1 MTKYFVHKKF
11 AETASLFPNE
21 TAIVESQRQ
30 ISYQQLN
37 TYANNLAYHISDTRH
52 QIGTPVGL
60 FLPKSIEYI
69 LGVLAVLKS
78 DQAFLPLSPEQP
90 DARLGDIL
98 RKAQPSLIMTTK
110 ELALSLKKTLAALDL
125 QHITIK
131 IFNYGNT
138 GELELT
144 HLDSGALLHKPYPD
158 TEPQMSATPEDSN
171 YIIFTSGTTGDPKAI
186 VGCHKSLSH
195 FIHWEMKEFALS
207 SHLRIA
213 QLAPITFDVSLRDIF
228 VPLLSGGVCCIPE
241 PEVQFDAR
249 RLLLWISNSHINLIH
264 CVPSIFRLLMTELEA
279 DNNTQEYNRQKLSHL
294 KHILLAGE
302 PLFGRDANRWI
313 TLVGND
319 IELVNLYGP
328 SETTLAKLFY
338 RLKGP
343 VEQANQMIPI
353 GNPIANTAVLIL
365 ANNTLCRVG
374 DIGEIYIKTPFR
386 SKGYLND
393 QPLTD
398 LSFIQNPLNPDNED
412 IIYKTG
418 DLGRYL
424 ENHSVEVLGRLDRQV
439 KLNGIRVEL
448 NDIEGH
454 IHNLSAIDQCFI
466 NLYKDE
472 DQSSKLVCYYTC
484 HQDIST
490 NEIKDLLADKLST
503 NLIPSMMIKLS
514 SFPLMLNGKVDK
526 KALPNPATY
535 FNDFNIEEEQ
545 DLSPTE
551 LILSEIWRTS
561 LGAASLSKY
570 HHFFDLGGTSLA
582 VMKVLG
588 EMYRQL
594 NIEISIQD
602 FYQHDTIS
610 ALADHIDKLPVLTG
624 AHYQAITLAPKQQ
637 YYPLSRQQ
645 QSLWLSE
652 TLADQQGQFTIPG
665 ACQLTGDL
673 NRQAF
678 NQAIDALISRHDNLR
693 IVIDEEDNGS
703 PIQRIKG
710 DFHYPLDIIDL
721 STRPDAAKQARTI
734 MLNDSQQA
742 FNLAEAPLFRLKL
755 FRLDKQTH
763 YLYFCFH
770 HLIFDAWS
778 MGLFGQELMSAYQI
792 LATGGE
798 YKPAPLAVQYQ
809 DFCHWQTLEQQQKKQ
824 IAQKNYWLDLFAHPT
839 PMLELPTDFPRP
851 QQKHFRGAQ
860 LDFTIDSG
868 MTKQLKQLSINQN
881 SSLFSLLM
889 SIYQVLLAKYTNE
902 QDIVVGFPTAG
913 RGHPDLN
920 PLMGMF
926 VNTLPLR
933 SQCEDKLSFN
943 EFLRQT
949 TNNINDALDHQSY
962 GLEDLVNALD
972 LPRDMSRSPLF
983 DTIFMLQNFEQ
994 IEQKNAQLILSEL
1007 PALQHTPWYD
1017 LTLKWIESE
1026 GLLHC
1031 NIIYDEDLFTSAT
1044 VSRLGQHFTT
1054 IVRMVL
1060 AQPDIK
1066 LADISLLTAAQQLQ
1080 LIDDLRPNDS
1090 PINEPNIVGCFE
1102 NQAKIAPSTIALSFF
1117 EQKISYESL
1126 NRQANQLARYMQ
1138 TLGVKP
1144 GDVIGCHMPRSPLMI
1159 TSALAILKL
1168 GAIYLPLE
1176 ISYPQAR
1183 KEYIIA
1189 DSGISFVLSNTNK
1202 EDDNLSHI
1210 FKDICWIN
1218 ADAPQIINFDS
1229 NNLPLIP
1236 ATNDL
1241 AYIIYTS
1248 GSTGK
1253 PKGTLGHH
1261 LGVVNLAQ
1269 HFKAYLN
1276 LTANDRFLQF
1286 ANCSFDASIFEI
1298 FITLLSGSTLVLIT
1312 EEIILDTHDFE
1323 DYLNQQQVT
1332 VTVLPPT
1339 YVRQLTPEHLNSLK
1353 TLLTA
1358 GSTTDHT
1365 LVEKWWDKVR
1375 YINAYGPTETT
1386 VCASVFEVSATAWAD
1401 LKQNNKPIP
1410 IGKAISN
1417 LRLDVLDSHLQQLPA
1432 GISGELY
1439 ISGLGVSHGYLNQTG
1454 LTKQCFT
1461 QNPHMPELPMYKTGD
1476 LARRLADGNIE
1487 FLGRKDD
1494 QVKIRGYRI
1503 EPMEIEYQLLQLE
1516 QIADARVLVNGK
1528 ASQQYL
1534 SAYYIGV
1541 ADDES
1546 IIRQALSSTL
1556 PKYMIPST
1564 FTALRTFPMTPN
1576 NKVDSSA
1583 LRQLSEQQKGG
1594 IISLPN
1600 SKDIEA
1606 SITSIWKRILN
1617 INHINQTQSFIELG
1631 GDSIKA
1637 IQTVAELKKLGLKIK
1652 ANHILQYPTIE
1663 QLSQHVTYALQE
1675 DNIQVQGQVP
1685 LTPIQQWFFN
1695 HYQGDKNKFFQ
1706 HALLSFTDKIHQATL
1721 QQAMQEVMKQHDSLR
1736 SSFVYDIDS
1745 KQWRQ
1750 EVLTPN
1756 ISIDFHCIH
1765 LEKIDHTLMA
1775 IHMNALANQ
1784 NWLNKSTLLQ
1794 GIIFKAETSD
1804 DHVFLLAHHLIVD
1817 TVSWWILLDDIEKS
1831 YQQLLAGKKVDLGSK
1846 TSSLQQWSQ
1855 QLHKFSKSET
1865 LQQERELWCQTDQAL
1880 NSAFRFAP
1888 SKEQTDTDNIS
1899 LVLSQ
1904 SQTKALLRQNIHQGI
1919 AVHELV
1925 LTLHARAMANIFGAN
1940 QYSVIIENHGREEC
1954 FDTLDVSR
1962 TVGWFTSIYPL
1973 VLAQNKPCPLL
1984 LDIAKTKNILQQAP
1998 NKGLGYGVLNY
2009 LPNNKSITET
2019 YSNIMPQ
2026 ASFNYY
2032 GTFDRQSQRS
2042 RIVDVAKFD
2051 LPALRPPLQH
2061 VMDISGSIRGGQLH
2075 IELHYNNNRLATDL
2089 AQQWLAHINKELI
2102 DYIHLKYD
2110 KKMAKVEQAFEQKL
2124 QTGIDKIL
2132 TQYEIPGLVLGAR
2145 FPNGET
2151 VICCR
2156 GISNT
2161 QTQAKL
2167 TKNHQFRIGSL
2178 SKTFVAT
2185 LILQLV
2191 DEGKISLTQ
2200 AVGDIL
2206 SPSLIN
2212 NSGIDKKITVRQ
2224 LLNHTSG
2231 LEDYINNGEFKDIC
2245 LNQPEKIWEPEE
2257 LLRYFNTAVTP
2268 PLLETH
2274 SQWRY
2279 SSSGYILLGLIIE
2292 KVTGEK
2298 FEQRLFNRIT
2308 APLGLQNTHF
2318 ADNNACQKSLASGH
2332 DKQLNPLPNKDT
2344 SFTWAAGGLIS
2355 TVEDLLT
2362 WQAAINDG
2370 RLLSQEMQKQR
2381 LDFIDLPAHV
2391 SLDQHIQAGLGIFN
2405 IEGHLGHVGDMLGH
2419 EAAILA
2425 HDDVQLVVL
2434 LNGETKH
2441 PAMVFGGSI
2450 FEAIFELI

>member
-21 TAIVESQRQ
+21 TAIAESQRQ

-37 TYANNLAYHISDTRH
+37 TYANNLAYHISDTTH
-52 QIGTPVGL
+52 QIGNPVGL

-78 DQAFLPLSPEQP
+78 DQAFLPLSQEQP

-144 HLDSGALLHKPYPD
+144 HLGSGALLHKPYPD
-158 TEPQMSATPEDSN
+158 TDPRMSATPEDSN
-171 YIIFTSGTTGDPKAI
+171 YIMFTSGTTGDPKAI

-279 DNNTQEYNRQKLSHL
+279 DNNTQEYNKQKLSHL

-353 GNPIANTAVLIL
+353 GNPIANTAVLII

-454 IHNLSAIDQCFI
+454 IHNLSEIDQCFI

-484 HQDIST
+484 HQDISIT
-490 NEIKDLLADKLST
+490 EIKSLLADKLSA
-503 NLIPSMMIKLS
+503 NLIPNMMIKLN

-561 LGAASLSKY
+561 LGAASLSKS
-570 HHFFDLGGTSLA
+570 HHFFDLGGTSLT

-624 AHYQAITLAPKQQ
+624 VHYQAITLGPKQH

-652 TLADQQGQFTIPG
+652 TLADQPGHFTIPG

-693 IVIDEEDNGS
+693 VVIDEEDNGS
-703 PIQRIKG
+703 PRQRIKG

-721 STRPDAAKQARTI
+721 STCPDAAKQARTI

-755 FRLDKQTH
+755 FKLDKQNH
-763 YLYFCFH
+763 YFYFCFH

-798 YKPAPLAVQYQ
+798 YKPAPLAIQYQ
-809 DFCHWQTLEQQQKKQ
+809 DFCHWQTLEQQQEKQ
-824 IAQKNYWLDLFAHPT
+824 IAQKNYWLNLFAHST
-839 PMLELPTDFPRP
+839 PILELPTDFPRP

-860 LDFTIDSG
+860 LDFTIDSD

-913 RGHPDLN
+913 RDHPDLN

-933 SQCEDKLSFN
+933 SQCDDKLSFN

-994 IEQKNAQLILSEL
+994 IKQKNKQLILSEL

-1017 LTLKWIESE
+1017 LTFKWIESE

-1066 LADISLLTAAQQLQ
+1066 LANISLLTAAEQLQ

-1090 PINEPNIVGCFE
+1090 PINESNIVSCFE
-1102 NQAKIAPSTIALSFF
+1102 NLAKIAPNTIALSFF

-1183 KEYIIA
+1183 KEYIID
-1189 DSGISFVLSNTNK
+1189 DSGISFVLSDTNK
-1202 EDDNLSHI
+1202 EHDNLSHI

-1218 ADAPQIINFDS
+1218 ADVPQIIDLDS

-1269 HFKAYLN
+1269 HFKVYLN
-1276 LTANDRFLQF
+1276 LTADDRFLQF

-1358 GSTTDHT
+1358 GSATDHT

-1410 IGKAISN
+1410 IGKPISN
-1417 LRLDVLDSHLQQLPA
+1417 FRLDVLDPHLQQLPA

-1439 ISGLGVSHGYLNQTG
+1439 ISGLGVSHGYLNQAG
-1454 LTKQCFT
+1454 LTKQYFT
-1461 QNPHMPELPMYKTGD
+1461 PNPHMPELPMYKTGD
-1476 LARRLADGNIE
+1476 LARRLADGNVE

-1503 EPMEIEYQLLQLE
+1503 ELGEIETALMMINIVKQAVVIDREKDGSRYLAAYIILTPGNNMDIDNL
-1516 QIADARVLVNGK
+1516 IASLSKVLPEYMVPTTYCEIDTVPLTINGK
-1528 ASQQYL
+1528 LNRHELPSPEWIIHENYVPPRNVLENQLCEIWQSVL
-1534 SAYYIGV
+1534 GLKKIGIHDNFFRSGGDSMT
-1541 ADDES
+1541 A
-1546 IIRQALSSTL
+1546 IKLITAIRQELKLDLSLSLLFEQKNISGIVGQLTQQKQLIPHVDLPQYPISFAQAHMLSIEQGSCAYHIPYLVQLNDDVNILYFEEAINMVSERHPIIKTIYGFDHDNNAYQQILNNRLMLNTDICHDNTAFLAKVKTHIDSPFDLFAEPSLRLHHYQVEEKQYALMMWHHIAMDGWSMDIFLLEFSEIYQALCESREVNLPTL
-1556 PKYMIPST
+1556 SINYGDY
-1564 FTALRTFPMTPN
+1564 ALWQQDYLKGELVKQQRTYWQQTLSGYKNLAMPTDKPRPAHIDHNGQYFHFE
-1576 NKVDSSA
+1576 
-1583 LRQLSEQQKGG
+1583 LGEQLSVELRSLAKQLKTTLYTVLLSGFY
-1594 IISLPN
+1594 ISLA
-1600 SKDIEA
+1600 KLTAQEDIVVGTP
-1606 SITSIWKRILN
+1606 SDNR
-1617 INHINQTQSFIELG
+1617 HHPQTQSLIGMFVNALPLRTQVHGNSLINTFIHNVHNVVIQAKSHQDIPFTQLVDALG
-1631 GDSIKA
+1631 VEYDSSRHPIFQVMFGVQSFGETNMNSNNLPFTSLVLDTA
-1637 IQTVAELKKLGLKIK
+1637 IYSPAKFDISMFLNDMDKNITGAINFSQSLFNEVSMRKIAEIYLKILTTF
-1652 ANHILQYPTIE
+1652 ILPAQ
-1663 QLSQHVTYALQE
+1663 
-1675 DNIQVQGQVP
+1675 
-1685 LTPIQQWFFN
+1685 
-1695 HYQGDKNKFFQ
+1695 
-1706 HALLSFTDKIHQATL
+1706 
-1721 QQAMQEVMKQHDSLR
+1721 
-1736 SSFVYDIDS
+1736 
-1745 KQWRQ
+1745 
-1750 EVLTPN
+1750 
-1756 ISIDFHCIH
+1756 
-1765 LEKIDHTLMA
+1765 
-1775 IHMNALANQ
+1775 
-1784 NWLNKSTLLQ
+1784 
-1794 GIIFKAETSD
+1794 FK
-1804 DHVFLLAHHLIVD
+1804 
-1817 TVSWWILLDDIEKS
+1817 
-1831 YQQLLAGKKVDLGSK
+1831 
-1846 TSSLQQWSQ
+1846 SSLK
-1855 QLHKFSKSET
+1855 LSEIDV
-1865 LQQERELWCQTDQAL
+1865 LPASEL
-1880 NSAFRFAP
+1880 S
-1888 SKEQTDTDNIS
+1888 NIS
-1899 LVLSQ
+1899 L
-1904 SQTKALLRQNIHQGI
+1904 
-1919 AVHELV
+1919 
-1925 LTLHARAMANIFGAN
+1925 
-1940 QYSVIIENHGREEC
+1940 
-1954 FDTLDVSR
+1954 
-1962 TVGWFTSIYPL
+1962 
-1973 VLAQNKPCPLL
+1973 
-1984 LDIAKTKNILQQAP
+1984 
-1998 NKGLGYGVLNY
+1998 
-2009 LPNNKSITET
+2009 
-2019 YSNIMPQ
+2019 
-2026 ASFNYY
+2026 
-2032 GTFDRQSQRS
+2032 
-2042 RIVDVAKFD
+2042 
-2051 LPALRPPLQH
+2051 
-2061 VMDISGSIRGGQLH
+2061 
-2075 IELHYNNNRLATDL
+2075 
-2089 AQQWLAHINKELI
+2089 
-2102 DYIHLKYD
+2102 
-2110 KKMAKVEQAFEQKL
+2110 
-2124 QTGIDKIL
+2124 
-2132 TQYEIPGLVLGAR
+2132 
-2145 FPNGET
+2145 
-2151 VICCR
+2151 
-2156 GISNT
+2156 
-2161 QTQAKL
+2161 
-2167 TKNHQFRIGSL
+2167 
-2178 SKTFVAT
+2178 
-2185 LILQLV
+2185 
-2191 DEGKISLTQ
+2191 
-2200 AVGDIL
+2200 
-2206 SPSLIN
+2206 
-2212 NSGIDKKITVRQ
+2212 
-2224 LLNHTSG
+2224 
-2231 LEDYINNGEFKDIC
+2231 
-2245 LNQPEKIWEPEE
+2245 
-2257 LLRYFNTAVTP
+2257 
-2268 PLLETH
+2268 
-2274 SQWRY
+2274 
-2279 SSSGYILLGLIIE
+2279 
-2292 KVTGEK
+2292 
-2298 FEQRLFNRIT
+2298 
-2308 APLGLQNTHF
+2308 
-2318 ADNNACQKSLASGH
+2318 
-2332 DKQLNPLPNKDT
+2332 
-2344 SFTWAAGGLIS
+2344 
-2355 TVEDLLT
+2355 
-2362 WQAAINDG
+2362 
-2370 RLLSQEMQKQR
+2370 
-2381 LDFIDLPAHV
+2381 
-2391 SLDQHIQAGLGIFN
+2391 
-2405 IEGHLGHVGDMLGH
+2405 
-2419 EAAILA
+2419 
-2425 HDDVQLVVL
+2425 
-2434 LNGETKH
+2434 
-2441 PAMVFGGSI
+2441 
-2450 FEAIFELI
+2450 